1 MNGATITSTHNCV
14 PPLAT
19 LQPSHL
25 SLKQYS
31 VCWNWTKTMFVSLTS
46 IGPWG
51 LPIIDLG
58 RPPSWADI
66 YFGCRVASVCPVCWD
81 KKCVLQKQLAQ
92 SPGHLSSIANIT
104 PPGHRVN
111 TPPPPPPRP
120 RTAHPAALHYTA
132 GISPKYPHTTRRV
145 VQVLNLNTH

>member
-111 TPPPPPPRP
+111 TPPPPSHRCS
-120 RTAHPAALHYTA
+120 TLHCTDCYA
-132 GISPKYPHTTRRV
+132 GISPEYPHRIE
-145 VQVLNLNTH
+145 

>member
-66 YFGCRVASVCPVCWD
+66 YFGCRVAPVCPVCWD
-81 KKCVLQKQLAQ
+81 KKCLLQKQLAQ

-111 TPPPPPPRP
+111 TPPPPRPRP
-120 RTAHPAALHYTA
+120 APALAPPNQLLHITRLEYLLNILT
-132 GISPKYPHTTRRV
+132 PHAEWFRC
-145 VQVLNLNTH
+145 

>member
-111 TPPPPPPRP
+111 TPPPPSPRH
-120 RTAHPAALHYTA
+120 RTAHPAASHYTGTA
-132 GISPKYPHTTRRV
+132 MLEYLLNILTPHAEWFRC
-145 VQVLNLNTH
+145 